1 MPKPVTSLRLLSS
14 SRMHCAQLYVTY
26 FYMAASPG
34 SSFILSSPQT
44 SVMHHPSAP
53 GWLYVTHSRK
63 FQLCWNLK
71 GPLLFEQFFVGQ
83 IFALYTTA
91 FLLANNTL
99 TQDWDFQTDVSLW
112 FPLLPWYLACISA
125 VLMSYV
131 SHTECLIHSPNT
143 FFSSRYSLPDP
154 GVFFLVSGIKPR
166 AWSMLGKHLPLIS
179 VLLALTFFN
188 AKKTNEASVITK
200 FTVSLGKAKTKQ
212 IGHKQVSHQEKLP
225 CT

>member
-1 MPKPVTSLRLLSS
+1 MPKPVTTLRLLLS
-14 SRMHCAQLYVTY
+14 SRMHCAQLYVLY

-91 FLLANNTL
+91 FCSPKTHL

-125 VLMSYV
+125 VLIGYV
-131 SHTECLIHSPNT
+131 SHTEHLIHSSNT
-143 FFSSRYSLPDP
+143 FFSSRYSLPDT
-154 GVFFLVSGIKPR
+154 GVFFLVSGIEHR

-179 VLLALTFFN
+179 VFSALTFFD

-200 FTVSLGKAKTKQ
+200 FTVSLGKTKLKQ
-212 IGHKQVSHQEKLP
+212 TGHKQVSHREKVP